1 MASYTINA
9 VRKEPAAVPV
19 VHQHI
24 AAVRLSSSQSLTRAQ
39 VISCIRAG
47 DTFTTVGNPPGRV
60 YVHACPYC
68 HSGDYITTHPDNTT
82 TNNLDNLP
90 LF

>member
-9 VRKEPAAVPV
+9 VRKEPAAAPI

-24 AAVRLSSSQSLTRAQ
+24 AAIRTTTGQTMSRAEVIRKISLR
-39 VISCIRAG
+39 
-47 DTFTTVGNPPGRV
+47 DTFTTVGNPRGRI
-60 YVHACPYC
+60 YVHPCPYC
-68 HSGDYITTHPDNTT
+68 HSGDYITTHPDHTT

>member
-1 MASYTINA
+1 MAAYTINA

-19 VHQHI
+19 AHQHI
-24 AAVRLSSSQSLTRAQ
+24 AAVRLTNGSTLTRAQ
-39 VISCIRAG
+39 VIAHINAG
-47 DTFTTVGNPPGRV
+47 DTFTTVGDPQGRV

-68 HSGDYITTHPDNTT
+68 HSGDYITTHPDGTT

-90 LF
+90 PF

>member
-24 AAVRLSSSQSLTRAQ
+24 SAVRLNSGQSLTRAQ
-39 VISCIRAG
+39 VIACIRAG
-47 DTFTTVGNPPGRV
+47 DTFATVGNPPGRV
-60 YVHACPYC
+60 YAHACPYC
-68 HSGDYITTHPDNTT
+68 RTGGYITTHPDDTA
-82 TNNLDNLP
+82 TNDLDNLQ